1 METQDQRTLKVLS
14 AAFTAWNNAGSLR
27 AARTR
32 NKNFT
37 YGRQLDDIVTLPD
50 GTRATER
57 EAIIAS
63 GKEPLTNN
71 LMRQLVKTVVGKFR
85 EINAER
91 SKNAI
96 TGELGRFYSDCD
108 LAEID
113 ARAMEEFLLSGM
125 CVQKVDM
132 CQHLNNWE
140 LGVKN
145 VSPQRFFIN
154 AIASPD
160 GSDCEIVG
168 ELHDMSIPE
177 MILRLA
183 SHDRNLA
190 MRIRSIYNNSI
201 NKRTEETR
209 TLLGF
214 DNSEGA
220 DFWSTGTGKC
230 RVIEVW
236 TRETREVL
244 QVHDYKTA
252 TLRTVPLSEASSVAR
267 LQQER
272 KRTGDAPVEYMWEVQ
287 QYWHC
292 RWISPMGDLIA
303 EYDSPFAHRE
313 HPYAVKMYPLTDGE
327 VHAFVE
333 DIIDQQKY
341 VNRLISLI
349 DQVMSNSAKG
359 VLLYPTE
366 ALPFGMS
373 WDEIR
378 SRWNSPSGV
387 IPFDPT
393 SGSEPKQVSSNCS
406 NIGAYELLSLEM
418 KLFDEIS
425 GVAGTMRG
433 REVSSAMGAELYKQQ
448 RQNSTV
454 VLLDIF
460 DTFAHF
466 QKIRDR
472 LITEA

>member
-1 METQDQRTLKVLS
+1 METQNQRTIKVLA
-14 AAFTAWNNAGSLR
+14 AAFNAWNNAAILR
-27 AARTR
+27 ESRAR

-37 YGRQLDDIVTLPD
+37 YGRQLDDLVALPN
-50 GTRATER
+50 GSVVTER

-71 LMRQLVKTVVGKFR
+71 LIRQLVKTVVGKFR
-85 EINAER
+85 ELNAER
-91 SKNAI
+91 SKGAI
-96 TGELGRFYSDCD
+96 SEKLQQFYSRHH

-113 ARAMEEFLLSGM
+113 ARAMEEFLLSGV
-125 CVQKVDM
+125 CVQKVDVVRT
-132 CQHLNNWE
+132 LNSWE
-140 LGVKN
+140 LGVQN
-145 VSPQRFFIN
+145 VSPHKLFIN
-154 AIASPD
+154 AITQPTV
-160 GSDCEIVG
+160 SDCEIVG

-177 MILRLA
+177 IILKLA
-183 SHDRNLA
+183 SHDRALA
-190 MRIRSIYNNSI
+190 SRIRSIYNSNINS
-201 NKRTEETR
+201 RTDATR
-209 TLLGF
+209 SLLGL
-214 DNSEGA
+214 DNSNGA
-220 DFWSTGTGKC
+220 EFWAARNGKC
-230 RVIEVW
+230 RVFEVW

-244 QVHDYKTA
+244 QVHDYKDG
-252 TLRTVPLSEASSVAR
+252 TLRVVPLNEASSVAR
-267 LQQER
+267 MQQER
-272 KRTGDAPVEYMWEVQ
+272 KRTGGAPVEYMWEVQ

-303 EYDSPFAHRE
+303 EYDSPFAHGM
-313 HPYAVKMYPLTDGE
+313 HPYAIKLYPLTDGE

-359 VLLYPTE
+359 VLLYPTD

-378 SRWNSPSGV
+378 NRWNSPSGI

-393 SGSEPKQVSSNCS
+393 SGTTPKQISSNCS

-433 REVSSAMGAELYKQQ
+433 REVSSSMGAELYKQQ
-448 RQNSTV
+448 QQNSTV

-466 QKIRDR
+466 QQMRDS
-472 LITEA
+472 LIANA